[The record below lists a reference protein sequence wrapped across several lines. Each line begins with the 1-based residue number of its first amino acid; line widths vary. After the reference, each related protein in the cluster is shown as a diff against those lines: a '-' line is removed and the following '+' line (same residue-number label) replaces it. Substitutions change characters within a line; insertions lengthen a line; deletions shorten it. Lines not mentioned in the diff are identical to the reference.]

1 MPVSERKWGS
11 VVCKRWVA
19 SSVLNLLKGHMG
31 SPHEARELERAD
43 GSAEA
48 RVVDWESLTE
58 ATVLLAQGAGMM
70 LDLGSRVGLWGS
82 QL

>member
-19 SSVLNLLKGHMG
+19 SSVLNLLKGHTG

-43 GSAEA
+43 AQQKPELWTGSH
-48 RVVDWESLTE
+48 
-58 ATVLLAQGAGMM
+58 
-70 LDLGSRVGLWGS
+70 
-82 QL
+82 